1 MLKMYIARER
11 ERERERGVSWF
22 HHGAPKRVCHTLL
35 SGLVSFLGIK
45 VNISIAYIK
54 KKKYTKYDI

>member
-1 MLKMYIARER
+1 MVLPRE
-11 ERERERGVSWF
+11 S
-22 HHGAPKRVCHTLL
+22 ATLS